1 MEFLIPKHPKG
12 WANLDSK
19 SMVAQ
24 VRNATTTV
32 MWTRAAHWEM
42 WAVLVAWVPGK
53 DFCSA
58 FFFGMFPVVF
68 FRCGWITLSPISS
81 QGQTALPSM
90 AGRKWRI
97 CSRCWGMS
105 KSMSCWST
113 SKPTIAGS
121 KGWKPGTVD
130 GWKAMVQDHLAVMIA
145 TGYPQDLQKKSQKK
159 EQFGVPSSLG
169 WTAPYSLQA
178 LGWGWTAQC
187 MQGMHATRLLD

>member
-1 MEFLIPKHPKG
+1 MLLQLLCEQEQPTERCGLCWLHECLG
-12 WANLDSK
+12 RK
-19 SMVAQ
+19 SISAL
-24 VRNATTTV
+24 
-32 MWTRAAHWEM
+32 HF
-42 WAVLVAWVPGK
+42 
-53 DFCSA
+53 FC
-58 FFFGMFPVVF
+58 MFPVDF

-81 QGQTALPSM
+81 QGQTALRSM

-169 WTAPYSLQA
+169 WTAPYSILIHCKLRDGDGQPSA
-178 LGWGWTAQC
+178 CRECMPLDCWT
-187 MQGMHATRLLD
+187 R